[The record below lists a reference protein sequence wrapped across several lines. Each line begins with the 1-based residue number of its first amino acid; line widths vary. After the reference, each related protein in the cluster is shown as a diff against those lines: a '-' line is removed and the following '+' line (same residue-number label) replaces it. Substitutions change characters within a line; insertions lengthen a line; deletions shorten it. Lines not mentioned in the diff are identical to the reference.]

1 MAHGHIIISNPTFR
15 GYVLPDKVA
24 SFFGLP
30 TEVPDPA
37 DETGETM
44 IPKQWTFYTGFFES
58 GVTWPAGN
66 PFPVKEDENGVPHRR
81 IDTGETET
89 IERIVNGEPQT
100 EVRPIYRELEDGE
113 ETDWVVPMN
122 AQFFNL
128 VPLVAALAQA
138 KPIPLHLVALRAS
151 DTAKYL
157 KDGTLPESLI

>member
-66 PFPVKEDENGVPHRR
+66 PFPVKEDENGVPNRD
-81 IDTGETET
+81 IDEA
-89 IERIVNGEPQT
+89 
-100 EVRPIYRELEDGE
+100 DA
-113 ETDWVVPMN
+113 TDWVVPMN

-151 DTAKYL
+151 DTANYL
-157 KDGTLPESLI
+157 KDGTMPESLI